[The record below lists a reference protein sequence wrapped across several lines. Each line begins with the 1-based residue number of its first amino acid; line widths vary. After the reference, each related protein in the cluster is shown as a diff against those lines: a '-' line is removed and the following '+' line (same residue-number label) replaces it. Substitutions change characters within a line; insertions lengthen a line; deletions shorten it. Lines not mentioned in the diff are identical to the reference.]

1 MSVAKKDC
9 DSHSDDDQDLL
20 SDHEHNENDQS
31 PPIDS
36 SRNPNPSQPRIF
48 QI

>member
-31 PPIDS
+31 QAIDS
-36 SRNPNPSQPRIF
+36 SRNLNPSQPRIF

>member
-31 PPIDS
+31 PAIDS